1 MARRLASA
9 TAVASSVW
17 SAALSLAAVP
27 VYVSRLGIEAYGLIG
42 FFITSQAILQVLDL
56 GLAPA
61 VNREVARSAALGNAG
76 MSRTLLRTLARV
88 YWATALVIAA
98 AFGAGASV
106 IATTWLN
113 ASTLPVRDVTESLI
127 LMGTL
132 IAARW
137 PIAIYQNTLI
147 GMQRLG
153 AVSLLSAAMST
164 LSVGASVLT
173 VTTVQARPQVLF
185 AVQAACSLLH
195 ALVIRSMAWHALGGA
210 GGAAFELAS
219 IKRIWRFSASVGG
232 VILTGIALTQLDKAL
247 LSKLLPLASF
257 GEYMLAATVVG
268 GLSVFV
274 GPLFNTIYPE
284 FSALVARGQSDVL
297 ARKYHRDTR
306 TFAIVFL
313 PIVTALGLYGYDLVW
328 LWTGHRETAGA
339 IAPVVALLCVG
350 SAINGLM
357 FFPYSLQLAYG
368 LAWIPLAINVGL
380 LVVAA
385 PLIVM
390 LAIAHGALGG
400 AAAWALLEVAYLFTG
415 TWITHQRIAAGSAW
429 AWLGKAIAIPLAAT
443 GALAWTLHPLVTLA
457 PGGSGLRAAAVAAS
471 VLISGAIIAFCFQ
484 DLRTRLFALV
494 HPSAPT
500 TRPA

>member
-1 MARRLASA
+1 MARGLAGA

-17 SAALSLAAVP
+17 GAALSLAAVP
-27 VYVSRLGIEAYGLIG
+27 VYVSHLGIEAYGLIG

-61 VNREVARSAALGNAG
+61 VNREMARSAALGTAG
-76 MSRTLLRTLARV
+76 TSRTLLYTLARL
-88 YWATALVIAA
+88 YWITAIIIASVL
-98 AFGAGASV
+98 GASASL
-106 IATTWLN
+106 IATYWLN
-113 ASTLPVRDVTESLI
+113 ASSLPVQDVTESLM

-137 PIAIYQNTLI
+137 PIAVYQNTLI

-153 AVSLLSAAMST
+153 AASLLSAAMST

-173 VTTVQARPQVLF
+173 VTTVQARPQALF

-195 ALVIRSMAWHALGGA
+195 ALVIRWMAWRALGGIS
-210 GGAAFELAS
+210 GAAFDLAS
-219 IKRIWRFSASVGG
+219 IRRIWHFSLSVGG
-232 VILTGIALTQLDKAL
+232 VILTGVALTQLDKAL
-247 LSKLLPLASF
+247 LSKMLPLASF

-268 GLSVFV
+268 GLSVLV

-284 FSALVARGQSDVL
+284 FSALVAREQFDVL

-306 TFAIVFL
+306 NFAVAFL

-328 LWTGHRETAGA
+328 LWTGHRETATTV
-339 IAPVVALLCVG
+339 APVIALLCVG

-357 FFPYSLQLAYG
+357 FFPYSLQLAHG

-380 LVVAA
+380 LVIAA

-390 LAIAHGALGG
+390 LAMAHGALGG

-415 TWITHQRIAAGSAW
+415 TWITHRRIAAGSAW
-429 AWLGKAIAIPLAAT
+429 AWLGKAIAVPLIAT
-443 GALAWTLHPLVTLA
+443 AALAWMLRPLVTLA

-471 VLISGAIIAFCFQ
+471 VLISAAIVALCFQ
-484 DLRTRLFALV
+484 DLRIRMFALV
-494 HPSAPT
+494 RASAPT
-500 TRPA
+500 T